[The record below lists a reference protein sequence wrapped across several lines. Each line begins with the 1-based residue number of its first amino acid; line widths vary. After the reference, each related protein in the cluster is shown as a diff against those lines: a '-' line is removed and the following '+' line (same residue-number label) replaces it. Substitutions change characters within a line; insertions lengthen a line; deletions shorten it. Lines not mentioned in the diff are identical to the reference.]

1 MIVRIVKMHF
11 KGGHVETFLEIFR
24 QHKQAIRDVKG
35 CTHLELLRDVHNP
48 LSYMT
53 LSYWDTERDLEAY
66 RNSELF
72 KDVWGRVKVLFGA
85 PTQALSLDKVEE
97 L

>member
-11 KGGHVETFLEIFR
+11 KGGHVETFLEIFQ
-24 QHKQAIRDVKG
+24 QHKQAIRYVNG
-35 CTHLELLRDVHNP
+35 CTYLALLRDVHNP
-48 LSYMT
+48 LSYTT
-53 LSYWDTERDLEAY
+53 LSHWNSERDLEAY

-85 PTQALSLDKVEE
+85 PTQAFSLEKTEE

>member
-1 MIVRIVKMHF
+1 
-11 KGGHVETFLEIFR
+11 
-24 QHKQAIRDVKG
+24 
-35 CTHLELLRDVHNP
+35 
-48 LSYMT
+48 MT
-53 LSYWDTERDLEAY
+53 LSYWDSERDLEAY

-85 PTQALSLDKVEE
+85 PTQALSLNKIEE

>member
-11 KGGHVETFLEIFR
+11 KGGHVETFLEIFQ
-24 QHKQAIRDVKG
+24 QHKKAIRHVNG

-48 LSYMT
+48 LSYTT
-53 LSYWDTERDLEAY
+53 LSHWDNERELEAY

-85 PTQALSLDKVEE
+85 PTQAFSLQKMEE
-97 L
+97 V

>member
-11 KGGHVETFLEIFR
+11 KGGHVETFLEIFQ
-24 QHKQAIRDVKG
+24 QHKQAIRRVQG
-35 CTHLELLRDVHNP
+35 CTHLELLRDIYNP

-53 LSYWDTERDLEAY
+53 VSYWDTERDLEAY

-85 PTQALSLDKVEE
+85 PTQALSLDKIEE

>member
-11 KGGHVETFLEIFR
+11 KGGHVETFREIFQ
-24 QHKQAIRDVKG
+24 QHKQAVRNVNG
-35 CTHLELLRDVHNP
+35 CTHLVLLRDVHNP
-48 LSYMT
+48 LSFVT
-53 LSYWDTERDLEAY
+53 LSHWDSERDLEAY

-72 KDVWGRVKVLFGA
+72 KEVWGKIKVLFGA
-85 PTQALSLDKVEE
+85 PTQAFSLEKIEE

>member
-11 KGGHVETFLEIFR
+11 KRGHVETFLEIFQ
-24 QHKQAIRDVKG
+24 QHKKAIRNVAG

-48 LSYMT
+48 LSYAT
-53 LSYWDTERDLEAY
+53 LSHWDSERDLESY

-72 KDVWGRVKVLFGA
+72 RDVWGRVKVLFGS
-85 PTQALSLDKVEE
+85 PTQASSLEKLEE

>member
-11 KGGHVETFLEIFR
+11 KGGHVETFLEIFQ
-24 QHKQAIRDVKG
+24 QHKQAIRGVKG
-35 CTHLELLRDVHNP
+35 CTHLELLRDIQNP

-53 LSYWDTERDLEAY
+53 ISYWATENDLQAY

-72 KDVWGRVKVLFGA
+72 KDVWGRVRVLFGA
-85 PTQALSLDKVEE
+85 PTQALSLNKVEE

>member
-11 KGGHVETFLEIFR
+11 KGGHVETFLEIFH
-24 QHKQAIRDVKG
+24 QHKQTIRAVKG
-35 CTHLELLRDVHNP
+35 CNHLELLRDIHNP
-48 LSYMT
+48 LSYT
-53 LSYWDTERDLEAY
+53 TISYWDTERDLEAY

-72 KDVWGRVKVLFGA
+72 RDVWGRVKVLFGA
-85 PTQALSLDKVEE
+85 PTQTFSLDKVEE